1 MYKKVLGEKEK
12 YPTAKKKG
20 VCKGCKIS
28 KLYMLL
34 KLKEGF
40 CASNL
45 KSKENSRRDDT
56 VEVSKDEIIWCL
68 IGCDTEF
75 GIYSMYKRSF

>member
-45 KSKENSRRDDT
+45 KSKENS
-56 VEVSKDEIIWCL
+56 SK
-68 IGCDTEF
+68 
-75 GIYSMYKRSF
+75 R